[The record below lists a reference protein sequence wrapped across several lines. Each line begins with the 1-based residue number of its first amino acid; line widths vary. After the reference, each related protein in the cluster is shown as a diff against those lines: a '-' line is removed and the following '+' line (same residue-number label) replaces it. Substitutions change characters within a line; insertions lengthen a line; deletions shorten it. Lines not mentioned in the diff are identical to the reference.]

1 MRALNDPVVSR
12 AKSVSLPAVHAAI
25 ASSSTDST
33 ENHSQGVFSYRTPQQ
48 QRPGA
53 AASST
58 SREAWTEC
66 GYDPSAC
73 QEILAGQ
80 EGRRDRAVRTLERC
94 SSTHGKGVTAPLPRP
109 CIANLDP
116 PESWQEQIIVI
127 EDNTE
132 QEAKHA

>member
-25 ASSSTDST
+25 ASSSADST
-33 ENHSQGVFSYRTPQQ
+33 ENNSQGVFSYRTPQQ

-53 AASST
+53 AANSP

-66 GYDPSAC
+66 GDDPPAC
-73 QEILAGQ
+73 QESLASQ
-80 EGRRDRAVRTLERC
+80 ESRRDRAARTLERC
-94 SSTHGKGVTAPLPRP
+94 SSTHRKGVTAPLPRP
-109 CIANLDP
+109 YIANLDP
-116 PESWQEQIIVI
+116 PESWPEQIIVI